1 MHIGIDARELLGQR
15 TGVGRYLADLCTE
28 WQKLPQTTPHRFT
41 LYAPALGSD
50 PSVLGAPFDKRPA
63 GPFRYLSLP
72 GSGGSFWEQVH
83 LANAINNNPP
93 DVLFAPTYSFP
104 LRVSIPV
111 VLTIHDL
118 SFATHPEWFSWR
130 EGMRRRWLTY
140 QSSKKAAQIIVVS
153 EFTRRELVTEF
164 GLPSDRVSVIWS
176 GVHRPVQLPALER
189 EPLILYVG
197 SILNRRHIPELIR
210 AFAQVTQR
218 IPAAQLVLVGD
229 NRSHPSQDL
238 AQLTAA
244 AGVEDR
250 VTVRSYVS
258 ESELAVLYA
267 RAMVFVFLSEYE
279 GFGFP
284 PLEAMAAGVPTIV
297 GDTAVAR
304 ELYLAASCR
313 VQVYDIIGIATRI
326 TELLKNPL
334 KRATLLAAATARLPH
349 FTWVR
354 AAADTLS
361 LLERA
366 GHC

>member
-15 TGVGRYLADLCTE
+15 TGVGRYLAELCTE

-50 PSVLGAPFDKRPA
+50 PSVLGAPFDRGPA

-72 GSGGSFWEQVH
+72 GKGGSLWEQIN
-83 LANAINNNPP
+83 LAKAVNNDLP
-93 DVLFAPTYSFP
+93 DVFFAPTYSFP
-104 LRVSIPV
+104 LRLSIPV

-130 EGMRRRWLTY
+130 EGLRRRWLTY
-140 QSSKKAAQIIVVS
+140 QSSKRAAQIIVVS

-164 GLPSDRVSVIWS
+164 GLPADRVSVVWS
-176 GVHRPVQLPALER
+176 GVNRPQLPALER

-218 IPAAQLVLVGD
+218 IPTAQLILVGD
-229 NRSHPSQDL
+229 NRSHPHQDL
-238 AQLTAA
+238 AQLANA
-244 AGVEDR
+244 AGIEDR
-250 VTVRSYVS
+250 VTVRSYVN

-313 VQVYDIIGIATRI
+313 VEVDDVIGIATCI
-326 TELLKNPL
+326 TELIENPT
-334 KRATLLAAATARLPH
+334 KRTTLLAAATARLPH

-354 AAADTLS
+354 AAADTLD

-366 GHC
+366 GNC